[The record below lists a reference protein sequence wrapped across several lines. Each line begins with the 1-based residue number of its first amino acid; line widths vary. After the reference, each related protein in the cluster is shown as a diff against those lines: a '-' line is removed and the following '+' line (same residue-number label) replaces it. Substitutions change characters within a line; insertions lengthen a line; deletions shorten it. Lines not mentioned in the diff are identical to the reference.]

1 MKKLLTLCLLLAVAA
16 FAQQPASSPKKTPPA
31 RSTISESFAKA
42 GLRALIAVENYDG
55 DGPSLSAANK
65 KEFDEAQAEHDPD
78 KPAEARM
85 LGNIVLF
92 DTLHSINKI
101 KKDSAYSQEAI
112 AEQAEQESKCSSE
125 LERAF
130 RHRVSIEAP
139 ASCKSDKK

>member
-1 MKKLLTLCLLLAVAA
+1 MKLLILCLLLAVAA
-16 FAQQPASSPKKTPPA
+16 AFAQQPAPSPKKTPPA
-31 RSTISESFAKA
+31 RSTISDSFAKA

-92 DTLHSINKI
+92 DLLRSINKI
-101 KKDSAYSQEAI
+101 KKGSGYSQETI
-112 AEQAEQESKCSSE
+112 AEQESKCSSE

-130 RHRVSIEAP
+130 RHRVSIKPP
-139 ASCKSDKK
+139 ASCNSDKK